1 MSGKEIEELDD
12 VIQNVKK
19 SKKKVVKQT
28 KMRANFHQNNSIKS
42 FKSYRS
48 NKSANYDRKF
58 NQSHVKPYTK
68 LNYLGVL
75 PEEPPSNSQTMPFVS
90 RDERPVIPTIS
101 LIERDSDIPLAS
113 TTEHQGSVVLIV
125 MPNTGSK
132 RPANNVDQMMSF
144 NEEPSRRKD
153 TTMVT
158 DMHCL
163 SIELAFSEKMP
174 VQIAGGYIE
183 DKWVQLQ
190 KNGKLVIFNQN
201 PEGDNLSPE
210 TIQQIQALG

>member
-1 MSGKEIEELDD
+1 MNGKEIEELDD
-12 VIQNVKK
+12 VIENVKK

-48 NKSANYDRKF
+48 NKSTDRKF
-58 NQSHVKPYTK
+58 TKSHVKPYTK

-75 PEEPPSNSQTMPFVS
+75 PEEPNSNSQTMPFVS
-90 RDERPVIPTIS
+90 RDERPVVPTVS

-113 TTEHQGSVVLIV
+113 TTEHQASVVLIV
-125 MPNTGSK
+125 MPNTGTK

-144 NEEPSRRKD
+144 NEEPSRRRD

-158 DMHCL
+158 DLHCL
-163 SIELAFSEKMP
+163 QIDVAFCEKIP
-174 VQIAGGYIE
+174 VQIAGGYLE
-183 DKWVQLQ
+183 EKWVQLQ
-190 KNGKLVIFNQN
+190 ANGKLIIFNENPKGDNSN
-201 PEGDNLSPE
+201 PES
-210 TIQQIQALG
+210 IQQIQALG